1 MSSINQLIGTNA
13 YLTSLEKDTININ
26 QSNLLCID
34 TSNNRIGINTL
45 DPSYSIHVENN
56 GINNDSSI
64 YSYNIIIPN
73 KLDVSYIDVSNVTI
87 HNKLDVSY
95 IEVSNNVTI
104 HNKLDVSYIE
114 VSYNF
119 KLCNPNNDSSMQIYY
134 VDNCLNVILN
144 NLPNISMGLPDN
156 ALYYDDSGYVKINKI
171 SST

>member
-1 MSSINQLIGTNA
+1 MSSINQLLGTNA
-13 YLTSLEKDTININ
+13 YLTSDTEDIININ
-26 QSNLLCID
+26 PNQLLCID

-45 DPSYSIHVENN
+45 DPSYSIHVVNN
-56 GINNDSSI
+56 TSNNDSSI

-73 KLDVSYIDVSNVTI
+73 R
-87 HNKLDVSY
+87 
-95 IEVSNNVTI
+95 
-104 HNKLDVSYIE
+104 LDVSYIE

-156 ALYYDDSGYVKINKI
+156 ALYCDASNFVKINKI